1 LKQGSFDPHLVF
13 NGVLK
18 EEGVLLE
25 LTIKP
30 AHTAS
35 FTWGTVNIPPQ
46 DVEKGRDFFEAQ
58 ARHEVGHR
66 TVPYAPSTVERS
78 IAAKKV
84 AELCGIED
92 AHSFLNVVF
101 DLMVDARNYARNPEV
116 YGPYMDYYIR
126 HYLSSPDPRM
136 RLLGEVGKLIVGRRS
151 RDRTANKLYELLFMD
166 GRHFYTRLRE
176 IAVLLKHLFT
186 GENARKHGSYGSR
199 HGQRSDEGSQDE
211 RGETGQKEESGS
223 DTVPQPSDGNTSSE
237 SGNDTGEE
245 DTKGEEQEG
254 DGRRGEGGEGTETGS
269 DGVEDTNSAE
279 SNDDRDVADENA
291 QDASREDQNGEDTGV
306 EATESKSGST
316 GDGDGTSSS
325 DSCDQEGTR
334 EAQDEEGGGVDEGND
349 GEEASSGARE
359 KSGGITR
366 GQSQDDA
373 EGAEDPSG
381 AEDRG
386 NAGDGASDHDGETD
400 AMTESGRDNE
410 SSEHDAR
417 KGLKDEDG
425 RVASDAEDKDG
436 KHGEPS
442 ESSEVSNVDSS
453 LSATGR
459 EPGKGKDTSEPLTL
473 ADMPNPIIIPDISD
487 AEELDLVDL
496 ARELQEAGVEPG
508 EHLLYGT
515 ARERALFL
523 TYRRLKLLDRFVEIT
538 EKIGSRPNTSETPET
553 WRIGDDPEKLDLIE
567 TIQRHGVIIPGVTTI
582 KKGEGN
588 LSGAGGSGSIMLIV
602 DTSDSTKDAYLA
614 SGSSQP
620 KRIIDTIREAAFC
633 IAESAR
639 RNGDEIGYVEFA
651 GDVKYRVPPT
661 RTDYEEIINRILVM
675 THGGGT
681 NVLPPAVWA
690 QQQLQK
696 SPQKVTTF
704 LITDGEIGD
713 LKYAMPTLEW
723 LNKKGRLVVFLITSR
738 DPNTGKIP
746 ERPQMLV
753 DRGFTVY
760 MVEAGGD
767 FSEEALIELNSGE

>member
-1 LKQGSFDPHLVF
+1 LKQGSFDLHLVF

-58 ARHEVGHR
+58 VRHEVGHR

-92 AHSFLNVVF
+92 VHSFLNVVF
-101 DLMVDARNYARNPEV
+101 DLMVDARNYARNPGV
-116 YGPYMDYYIR
+116 YGPYMDHYIR

-176 IAVLLKHLFT
+176 IAILLKHLFT

-211 RGETGQKEESGS
+211 RGETGQREESGS
-223 DTVPQPSDGNTSSE
+223 DTVPQPSGRNTSSE

-245 DTKGEEQEG
+245 DTKGE
-254 DGRRGEGGEGTETGS
+254 
-269 DGVEDTNSAE
+269 DTNSAE
-279 SNDDRDVADENA
+279 SDDDR
-291 QDASREDQNGEDTGV
+291 DASREDQNGEDTGDG
-306 EATESKSGST
+306 AIESKSGST
-316 GDGDGTSSS
+316 GDGDGTSSC
-325 DSCDQEGTR
+325 DSSDQEGTR
-334 EAQDEEGGGVDEGND
+334 EAEDEDGSGNADEGND
-349 GEEASSGARE
+349 SEEASSGAGE
-359 KSGGITR
+359 N
-366 GQSQDDA
+366 QDDA
-373 EGAEDPSG
+373 EKAEDK
-381 AEDRG
+381 G
-386 NAGDGASDHDGETD
+386 NAGDGASDHDSEPD
-400 AMTESGRDNE
+400 AVSESGE
-410 SSEHDAR
+410 SSES
-417 KGLKDEDG
+417 
-425 RVASDAEDKDG
+425 SD
-436 KHGEPS
+436 
-442 ESSEVSNVDSS
+442 VSNQGSS

-459 EPGKGKDTSEPLTL
+459 EPGKGRDTGEPLTL
-473 ADMPNPIIIPDISD
+473 ADMPNPIQIPDISD

-496 ARELQEAGVEPG
+496 ARELQEAGIEPE

-515 ARERALFL
+515 PKERALFL

-538 EKIGSRPNTSETPET
+538 EKIGSRANTSEIPET

-661 RTDYEEIINRILVM
+661 RTDYEAIINRILVM

-681 NVLPPAVWA
+681 NVLPPAVWT

-696 SPQKVTTF
+696 NPQKVTTF

-760 MVEAGGD
+760 MIEAGGD
-767 FSEEALIELNSGE
+767 FSEEALEELNSGE

>member
-1 LKQGSFDPHLVF
+1 MKQGNFDPLLVF

-92 AHSFLNVVF
+92 VHSFLNVVF

-151 RDRTANKLYELLFMD
+151 RDRTANRLYELLFMD

-211 RGETGQKEESGS
+211 RGETGQREESGS
-223 DTVPQPSDGNTSSE
+223 DTVPQPSGGNTSSE
-237 SGNDTGEE
+237 SGIDTGEE

-254 DGRRGEGGEGTETGS
+254 GGRRGEGGEGTETES
-269 DGVEDTNSAE
+269 DEGEDTNSAE
-279 SNDDRDVADENA
+279 SDDDCDVADEKA
-291 QDASREDQNGEDTGV
+291 QDTSREDQNGEDTGD

-316 GDGDGTSSS
+316 GDSDSTSSS

-334 EAQDEEGGGVDEGND
+334 EGEDEDGSGNADEGND
-349 GEEASSGARE
+349 SGEASSGAGE
-359 KSGGITR
+359 N
-366 GQSQDDA
+366 QDDA
-373 EGAEDPSG
+373 EEAENK
-381 AEDRG
+381 G
-386 NAGDGASDHDGETD
+386 NVGDGASDQDGEPD
-400 AMTESGRDNE
+400 AVTESGE
-410 SSEHDAR
+410 S
-417 KGLKDEDG
+417 
-425 RVASDAEDKDG
+425 
-436 KHGEPS
+436 S
-442 ESSEVSNVDSS
+442 ESSEVSNEDSS
-453 LSATGR
+453 LSATER
-459 EPGKGKDTSEPLTL
+459 EPGKGEDTSEPLTL

-496 ARELQEAGVEPG
+496 ARELQEAGVEPR

-515 ARERALFL
+515 PKERALLL

-582 KKGEGN
+582 KKGEGK
-588 LSGAGGSGSIMLIV
+588 LSGSGGSGSIMLIV
-602 DTSDSTKDAYLA
+602 DTSASTGRAYQTP
-614 SGSSQP
+614 GSNRS
-620 KRIIDTIREAAFC
+620 KRVIDTIREAAFC

-651 GDVKYRVPPT
+651 SDVKYRVPPT
-661 RTDYEEIINRILVM
+661 RTDYEAIIKRILEM
-675 THGGGT
+675 TPRGDT
-681 NVLPPAVWA
+681 NVLPPALWA
-690 QQQLQK
+690 QQQLRE

-760 MVEAGGD
+760 MVEAGRD